1 MSTAQLEQTLRD
13 LPRLGTLIKDRP
25 YRQIWRFDVEGKA
38 YYLKFFPRPGSKL
51 KRSLRG
57 NPALREFTRLQWLQ
71 KAKIPAPRAVAMM
84 AGFMLKGV
92 KGDAVIS
99 LAIEPSITLDLYL
112 NAFEQKGQRAPD
124 HFQLSAQ
131 VRELIK
137 ALSVAGYGHD
147 DLHLGNFLR
156 DENGN
161 VHLLDAYAVT
171 AGGLKMK
178 QILKLGHSVARYA
191 TRQDLKRGYTLLAP
205 NSQMPRAND
214 LSPVIWKK
222 FLRRITG
229 PKGDRHFAKVEELEP
244 RSDEG
249 TKKNDSRT
257 WQGVCFQSWKYP
269 YRFSPASRMKITPQD
284 WQHEWPLLLSQMEG
298 GLLEVLKTS
307 RSGDVLSGE
316 VTLAGRVIPVIIKRA
331 KRKKWYRYINEIG
344 RGSRSWRAWKK
355 AWNLLVRGIP
365 TAWPLLVMQRRVIG
379 YVVDQAI
386 VFEKVPG
393 QTLATTNLDALSP
406 NDRDTLFRRCG
417 RILRKIERTGFSH
430 FDPKSSNWII
440 QPDEIKGP
448 TPILV
453 DVDGVRF
460 YRWDTY
466 AIQRLLKSMQEHPQY
481 TPQDS
486 LALCQGYAPFTPMQQ
501 EEEEEKEESSQ

>member
-1 MSTAQLEQTLRD
+1 MSTAALEQTLRD
-13 LPRLGTLIKDRP
+13 LPRLGTLIKNRP
-25 YRQIWRFDVEGKA
+25 YRQVWRFEIEGKG

-51 KRSLRG
+51 KRTIRG

-71 KAKIPAPRAVAMM
+71 KAKIPAPRAVASL
-84 AGFMLKGV
+84 AGFTLAGV
-92 KGDAVIS
+92 KGDAVI
-99 LAIEPSITLDLYL
+99 LHAIEPSTTLDLYL

-124 HFQLSAQ
+124 HLQLSAQ
-131 VRELIK
+131 IRELIK

-156 DENGN
+156 DESGV

-171 AGGLKMK
+171 EGGLKMK

-191 TRQDLKRGYTLLAP
+191 TRQDLQRGYALLAVH
-205 NSQMPRAND
+205 SQMPRAND

-229 PKGDRHFAKVEELEP
+229 PPGDRHFAKVEGIET
-244 RSDEG
+244 RRREG
-249 TKKNDSRT
+249 AKKNGDRT
-257 WQGVCFQSWKYP
+257 WEGVCFQSWKYP
-269 YRFSPASRMKITPQD
+269 YRFSTASRMKISAQD
-284 WQHEWPLLLSQMEG
+284 WQQEWPVLLSQMEG
-298 GLLEVLKTS
+298 GLLEIVKTS
-307 RSGDVLSGE
+307 RSGDVLAGE
-316 VTLAGRVIPVIIKRA
+316 VTLAGRVVPVIIKRA

-365 TAWPLLVMQRRVIG
+365 TAWPLLVMQRRVMG

-386 VFEKVPG
+386 VFERVPG
-393 QTLATTNLDALSP
+393 QTLATTDLDQLPP
-406 NDRDTLFRRCG
+406 NDRDTMFRRCG
-417 RILRKIERTGFSH
+417 RILRNIERAGFSH
-430 FDPKSSNWII
+430 FDPKASNWII
-440 QPDEIKGP
+440 LPDEIKGP
-448 TPILV
+448 TPVLV

-466 AIQRLLKSMQEHPQY
+466 GIQRLLKSMQEHPQY
-481 TPQDS
+481 TREDS
-486 LALCQGYAPFTPMQQ
+486 LALCQGYAPFTPMQ
-501 EEEEEKEESSQ
+501 EEEESSQ